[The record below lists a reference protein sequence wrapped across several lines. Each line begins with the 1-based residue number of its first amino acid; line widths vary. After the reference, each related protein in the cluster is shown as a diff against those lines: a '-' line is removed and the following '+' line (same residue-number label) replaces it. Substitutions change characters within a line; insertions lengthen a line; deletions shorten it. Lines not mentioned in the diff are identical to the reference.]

1 MEKKLKKYVQEIFRK
16 VETVIENCKM
26 PISIML
32 NQKGSIQKEE
42 CLHKELSKQAK
53 IIDEAQKYQ
62 KEGNSILADNQ
73 KLHNTVRNLEY
84 EYTEKKKTL
93 ENEFKNKSFDL
104 EY

>member
-1 MEKKLKKYVQEIFRK
+1 M
-16 VETVIENCKM
+16 
-26 PISIML
+26 
-32 NQKGSIQKEE
+32 
-42 CLHKELSKQAK
+42 HKELSKQAK
-53 IIDEAQKYQ
+53 IIDEDQKYQ